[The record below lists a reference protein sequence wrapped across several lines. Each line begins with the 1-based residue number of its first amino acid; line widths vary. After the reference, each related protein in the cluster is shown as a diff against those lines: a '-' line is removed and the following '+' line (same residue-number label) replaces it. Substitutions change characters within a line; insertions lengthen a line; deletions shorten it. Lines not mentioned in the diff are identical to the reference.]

1 MKKFRYIIMLLA
13 IIGFTACDSDSIE
26 GLKGEF
32 SDITF
37 CDFNSAS
44 VQPTEKIGKGVKALN
59 VQFADATGNNLVLR
73 FGSKEWILGEGTF
86 QVVSEVSAAGTYS
99 GTVNG
104 AAINEGNMD
113 VSYVDGTYFISGL
126 VKTAD
131 GKQYKTYYKGELN
144 FIVGE
149 DDPEPS
155 GYTMSI
161 QTSTV
166 EIMDWTT
173 WQTTS
178 YPDVTK
184 YSITICDPNGAQ
196 VAYFDVIN
204 GNDKKADQLTGSYT
218 IVGDAHDAMQI
229 SAGYSM
235 PDYGMAGGSS
245 FVDAA
250 GATQYLTG
258 GGTVE
263 ITTATGIDGSTL
275 YSFKGTGLG
284 TTDIT
289 GATSSGSFNIM
300 FVSFVDVKG
309 TIVRDMVIDSQIL
322 GTQMKYSIYLPEGW
336 DGQTTM
342 PVIYLLHGAG
352 DDQNSWLDKGNMAA
366 LTSTAIENGE
376 LGKVAVVTP
385 DAQLTF
391 YCNEYE
397 NYFFEELVPA
407 IEGMFNVGK
416 DKSKRAVG
424 GLSMGGFG
432 TLYYAVKHPEMF
444 CCAYA
449 MSPAVYIDGM
459 PNLFELYPAA
469 NIAELPDLTQEVGTE
484 DEVVYSM
491 NPWLA
496 GTIQPLGLANYEYI
510 ERPGVHDWKFWKECY
525 PKFLTKLGKYFK

>member
-1 MKKFRYIIMLLA
+1 MKTFRYIIMLLA
-13 IIGFTACDSDSIE
+13 MIGFTACDSDSIE

-32 SDITF
+32 SNITF
-37 CDFNSAS
+37 CNFNSGN
-44 VQPTEKIGKGVKALN
+44 VLPTEKIGKGIKALN
-59 VQFADATGNNLVLR
+59 FQFSDATGNNLALR

-86 QVVSEVSAAGTYS
+86 LAVSEVSADGTYS
-99 GTVNG
+99 GTING
-104 AAINEGNMD
+104 AAINEGNID
-113 VSYVDGTYFISGL
+113 VSFVDGTYFISGL

-131 GKQYKTYYKGELN
+131 GKQYKTYYKGELS

-289 GATSSGSFNIM
+289 GATSSGSFNFM
-300 FVSFVDVKG
+300 FISLVK
-309 TIVRDMVIDSQIL
+309 
-322 GTQMKYSIYLPEGW
+322 
-336 DGQTTM
+336 
-342 PVIYLLHGAG
+342 
-352 DDQNSWLDKGNMAA
+352 
-366 LTSTAIENGE
+366 
-376 LGKVAVVTP
+376 
-385 DAQLTF
+385 
-391 YCNEYE
+391 
-397 NYFFEELVPA
+397 
-407 IEGMFNVGK
+407 
-416 DKSKRAVG
+416 
-424 GLSMGGFG
+424 
-432 TLYYAVKHPEMF
+432 
-444 CCAYA
+444 
-449 MSPAVYIDGM
+449 
-459 PNLFELYPAA
+459 
-469 NIAELPDLTQEVGTE
+469 
-484 DEVVYSM
+484 
-491 NPWLA
+491 
-496 GTIQPLGLANYEYI
+496 
-510 ERPGVHDWKFWKECY
+510 
-525 PKFLTKLGKYFK
+525 